1 MLFASLVFW
10 SFSRKCSWFLVAL
23 ERLRHSGQALLCSH
37 IRFHPWFHQL
47 AAFART
53 KMPAQF
59 YAIHLRLETEYM
71 RSFTGKLFILNGTAM
86 DQCLVAKGWR
96 PGADSVV
103 YISSGQSIY
112 RYPEVQHWLA
122 TSAFKFTQI
131 SKLLRGKK
139 LEREEAGIVEAL
151 ICVEAASFAGVARST
166 RSHYVRILREAKRN
180 NTVQQWTMD
189 NARADRFLATTFL
202 WDIEC
207 PVALVQP
214 GPNSSLTL
222 GSRQNEE
229 YTYILALEMALL
241 DLKSAFD
248 PLACVCHVFVCC
260 CF

>member
-1 MLFASLVFW
+1 MVKSEKRGEYPASAAHGLSEWPHHCAFVEPRVTGP

-59 YAIHLRLETEYM
+59 YAIHLRLETEYT

-103 YISSGQSIY
+103 YISSEQSIY

-122 TSAFKFTQI
+122 N
-131 SKLLRGKK
+131 
-139 LEREEAGIVEAL
+139 ERV
-151 ICVEAASFAGVARST
+151 
-166 RSHYVRILREAKRN
+166 
-180 NTVQQWTMD
+180 
-189 NARADRFLATTFL
+189 
-202 WDIEC
+202 
-207 PVALVQP
+207 
-214 GPNSSLTL
+214 
-222 GSRQNEE
+222 
-229 YTYILALEMALL
+229 
-241 DLKSAFD
+241 
-248 PLACVCHVFVCC
+248 
-260 CF
+260 